1 MPTPNFNLPLIDGA
15 SPISIVNDMNALAT
29 AVDAA
34 LATLPTTI
42 EIENIK
48 VIASNANDNAIA
60 ATKNATEA
68 KTNATEAKTMAQS
81 AQENATE
88 AKTMVQSA
96 QENASSANA
105 AATAANNT
113 ANTALTNANNAQATA
128 NSAQQI
134 SVTEITNANARNN
147 GKLNF
152 ADNSPFRGREGDR
165 ALYIETHAFVFIYL
179 KGVKVTDTSN
189 DPVTIATLQNASFLG
204 SATFLERFAG
214 VGTTVSAFDILKDEN
229 SSTAALRATTSSVAE
244 SDFGWI
250 LLPKQHV

>member
-1 MPTPNFNLPLIDGA
+1 MPTPNFNLPLIDGT
-15 SPISIVNDMNALAT
+15 SPISIVNDMNALAI

-34 LATLPTTI
+34 LAALPTTN
-42 EIENIK
+42 EIANIK

-60 ATKNATEA
+60 ATRNATEA
-68 KTNATEAKTMAQS
+68 KTVA
-81 AQENATE
+81 
-88 AKTMVQSA
+88 QSA

-105 AATAANNT
+105 TAAVANNT

-147 GKLNF
+147 EKLNF
-152 ADNSPFRGREGDR
+152 AYNSPFRGNEGDR

-189 DPVTIATLQNASFLG
+189 APVTIATLQNASFLG
-204 SATFLERFAG
+204 GATFFERFAG
-214 VGTTVSAFDILKDEN
+214 VGTTVSAFDILKEQN
-229 SSTAALRATTSSVAE
+229 SATAALRATTSTVAE
-244 SDFGWI
+244 ADFGWI